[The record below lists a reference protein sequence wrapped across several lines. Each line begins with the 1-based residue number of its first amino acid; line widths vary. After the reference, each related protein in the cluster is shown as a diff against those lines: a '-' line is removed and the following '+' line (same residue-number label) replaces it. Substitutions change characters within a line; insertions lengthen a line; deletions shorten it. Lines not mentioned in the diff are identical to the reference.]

1 MALFREGNIAGVA
14 GLAYQ
19 AYESAVMAL
28 TLRVNGADPGTHRAR
43 IDRAR
48 QLLQTHQ
55 EEMGRLME
63 ARNVDFYGNI
73 RCGEDIRALTREE
86 AEEALRVVAEIVGE
100 IRELL

>member
-1 MALFREGNIAGVA
+1 
-14 GLAYQ
+14 
-19 AYESAVMAL
+19 
-28 TLRVNGADPGTHRAR
+28 
-43 IDRAR
+43 
-48 QLLQTHQ
+48 
-55 EEMGRLME
+55 ME